1 MRRVSYAL
9 AGGKAPARSIAME
22 ISKRLLVPYSA
33 ERMFDLIEAAE
44 HYPLFMPW
52 CAGATIVLRNDE
64 VVVADIVVAHKG
76 VRFDFRTRN
85 PTRRPE
91 AMSIR
96 LERGPFRRFEGEWR
110 LAPLGS
116 EGCRIEF
123 EMRYDFNSAVA
134 RLAGPVFDR
143 ITSAMVDAYVAR
155 ADALYGTHPGAA
167 APAAGAAVA
176 PAPAPKG
183 AESVADIAS
192 AARPAT
198 TRPDP
203 APTDT
208 TTAPRAV
215 PPAPPEAGTGPG
227 ATNLDPPR
235 SDPP

>member
-1 MRRVSYAL
+1 
-9 AGGKAPARSIAME
+9 ME
-22 ISKRLLVPYSA
+22 ISRRLLVPYSA

-52 CAGATIVLRNDE
+52 CASATIVLRSDE
-64 VVVADIVVAHKG
+64 VVVADLVVAHRG

-85 PTRRPE
+85 PKRRPE

-110 LAPLGS
+110 LSPLGS

-123 EMRYDFNSAVA
+123 EMRYDFNNALA

-143 ITSAMVDAYVAR
+143 ITTAMVDAYVAR
-155 ADALYGTHPGAA
+155 ADALYGAGGAA
-167 APAAGAAVA
+167 APAAAGAEVA
-176 PAPAPKG
+176 PASAPEG

-192 AARPAT
+192 EAPAASRPPPAPPPT
-198 TRPDP
+198 TDP
-203 APTDT
+203 AG
-208 TTAPRAV
+208 AV
-215 PPAPPEAGTGPG
+215 PPAPPDISADLR
-227 ATNLDPPR
+227 ATNPDPPR